1 MKKLFIAVA
10 FCAAMLGSYIV
21 GRKSQARVYEDAC
34 HMSDLIR
41 CYMDHLE
48 SDSLIQDYGC
58 FDELCGIFLY
68 DDCIADPPVKLDNY
82 GWCY

>member
-1 MKKLFIAVA
+1 MKKISIIIIILCVALISFIA
-10 FCAAMLGSYIV
+10 
-21 GRKSQARVYEDAC
+21 GRESRAKAYEDAC

-58 FDELCGIFLY
+58 FEELCGNFLW
-68 DDCIADPPVKLDNY
+68 DDCVANPPVKLEDY
-82 GWCY
+82 VFCY